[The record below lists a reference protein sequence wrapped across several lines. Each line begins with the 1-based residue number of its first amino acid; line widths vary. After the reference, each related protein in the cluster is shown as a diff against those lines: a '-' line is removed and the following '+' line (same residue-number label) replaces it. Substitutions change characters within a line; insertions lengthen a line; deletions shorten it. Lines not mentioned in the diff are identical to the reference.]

1 MRRLIFLPTAE
12 QDLGDIYQ
20 EIAIGSSSLIIADSF
35 IAKLRR
41 RCDRIASLP
50 GTLGTA
56 RPELRPELR
65 SVSEQGYVI
74 FFRYAPER
82 VEIVRIVEG
91 HRDVATQFDPPQSH

>member
-1 MRRLIFLPTAE
+1 MRKLSFANAAKA
-12 QDLGDIYQ
+12 DLL
-20 EIAIGSSSLIIADSF
+20 EIARFITRQCRDASIGQDF
-35 IAKLRR
+35 IAKLRS

-56 RPELRPELR
+56 RPELRDDIR

-74 FFRYAPER
+74 FFRYLPDQ

-91 HRDVATQFDPPQSH
+91 HRDVAAQFDPTQSH